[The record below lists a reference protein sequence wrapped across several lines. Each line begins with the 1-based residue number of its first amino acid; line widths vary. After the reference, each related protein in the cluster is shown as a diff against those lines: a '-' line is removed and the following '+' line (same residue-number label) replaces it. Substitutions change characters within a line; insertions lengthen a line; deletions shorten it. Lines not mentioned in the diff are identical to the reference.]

1 MMSRIVKAEPTIIPG
16 KGRGL
21 RAIGQL
27 APGEMI
33 ESAVTIA
40 LSSPDC
46 DTIERTAIGEYYFA
60 HPNDDQEGLVIL
72 GLASLCNHADVP
84 NAEVRWR
91 HEDGLG
97 WIAELVALRAI
108 GAGEEITRRYH
119 CRPWFQNAS

>member
-1 MMSRIVKAEPTIIPG
+1 MSRIVKAEPALIAG

-21 RAIGQL
+21 RAVEQL
-27 APGEMI
+27 AAGEVI
-33 ESAVTIA
+33 DCAATIA

-46 DTIERTAIGEYYFA
+46 DAIETTAIGDYYFA

-72 GLASLCNHADVP
+72 GLASLCNHADRP

-97 WIAELVALRAI
+97 WIAELVALCAI
-108 GAGEEITRRYH
+108 GTGEEITRRYH
-119 CRPWFQNAS
+119 CRPWFQIAS